1 MLINNIKYLTYIAEM
16 TSFEII
22 FKDFMNK
29 LKKKVKNKSDFT
41 SL

>member
-1 MLINNIKYLTYIAEM
+1 MNYLTYIAVM

-29 LKKKVKNKSDFT
+29 LKKIVKNKSDFT